1 MLKYIF
7 LIFKFFP
14 ENVLRKLLSG
24 FGRQNQKD
32 ENYFPPFSFLILL
45 IWFFSLCFLMSLA
58 KFKTSLILLL
68 REALLWERPLMFSLP
83 DASNN
88 KSSLLPVF
96 SLVMS
101 VGSVPAKKQIHLSD
115 NIIG

>member
-1 MLKYIF
+1 
-7 LIFKFFP
+7 
-14 ENVLRKLLSG
+14 
-24 FGRQNQKD
+24 
-32 ENYFPPFSFLILL
+32 
-45 IWFFSLCFLMSLA
+45 
-58 KFKTSLILLL
+58 
-68 REALLWERPLMFSLP
+68 MFSLP

-101 VGSVPAKKQIHLSD
+101 VGSESAKKQIHLSD